1 MAQDKKPDPVT
12 DTSKPG
18 REEEV
23 ITNSDEQQ
31 DVSNRE
37 DQITN
42 LPVKDEAINDEAVKK
57 ETEGERRFQ
66 EGLANNNDAKTPE
79 K

>member
-1 MAQDKKPDPVT
+1 MAEDKKPDPAT

-31 DVSNRE
+31 QVSNHDE
-37 DQITN
+37 QITN
-42 LPVKDEAINDEAVKK
+42 LPVKEDNITDEAVKK

-66 EGLANNNDAKTPE
+66 KGLANNNDTTTPE

>member
-1 MAQDKKPDPVT
+1 MTQDKKPDPAT

-42 LPVKDEAINDEAVKK
+42 VPVKDDAKNN

-66 EGLANNNDAKTPE
+66 EGLANNDDATTPE

>member
-1 MAQDKKPDPVT
+1 MAEDKKPDPAT

-42 LPVKDEAINDEAVKK
+42 IPVKDEAVNK

-66 EGLANNNDAKTPE
+66 EGLANNDGATTPE

>member
-1 MAQDKKPDPVT
+1 MAEDKKPDPLT

-31 DVSNRE
+31 DVSNIE

-42 LPVKDEAINDEAVKK
+42 IPVKDEAINK

-66 EGLANNNDAKTPE
+66 EGLANNDDATTPE

>member
-1 MAQDKKPDPVT
+1 MADDKKPCPAD

-23 ITNSDEQQ
+23 ITNTDEQQ
-31 DVSNRE
+31 QVSNQD

-42 LPVKDEAINDEAVKK
+42 LPVKEEDITDEAVTK

-66 EGLANNNDAKTPE
+66 EGLANNNDATTPE